1 MSEKINFNEKYLKF
15 SEYWEPKVISK
26 MNNYQFKLV
35 KIKGDFVWH
44 SHEETDE
51 AFIVIE
57 GKMEIHLRTDIIK
70 LNSGELYVV
79 KKGVEHKPF
88 AEKDCHIMIIEP
100 ENTSNTPPG
109 LFVPIPTLPEL
120 PIILIYS
127 VNVFDA
133 FLTLNLILYWS

>member
-1 MSEKINFNEKYLKF
+1 MINKEIKMSEKINFNEKYSKF
-15 SEYWEPKVISK
+15 SEYWKPKVISK

-100 ENTSNTPPG
+100 KGVKNTGNKTDA
-109 LFVPIPTLPEL
+109 EL
-120 PIILIYS
+120 GAEDDIWI
-127 VNVFDA
+127 
-133 FLTLNLILYWS
+133 

>member
-1 MSEKINFNEKYLKF
+1 MINKEIKMSEKINFNEKYLKF

-88 AEKDCHIMIIEP
+88 AEEDCHIMIIEP
-100 ENTSNTPPG
+100 ENISNTG
-109 LFVPIPTLPEL
+109 NKNNKMTSKNNIW
-120 PIILIYS
+120 I
-127 VNVFDA
+127 
-133 FLTLNLILYWS
+133 

>member
-1 MSEKINFNEKYLKF
+1 MTNTGIKMSEKINFNEKYLKF

-88 AEKDCHIMIIEP
+88 AEEDCHIMIIEP
-100 ENTSNTPPG
+100 ENISNTG
-109 LFVPIPTLPEL
+109 NKNNKMTSKNNIW
-120 PIILIYS
+120 I
-127 VNVFDA
+127 
-133 FLTLNLILYWS
+133 

>member
-1 MSEKINFNEKYLKF
+1 MTNTGIKMSEKINFNEKYLKF

-100 ENTSNTPPG
+100 ENISNTG
-109 LFVPIPTLPEL
+109 NKNNKMTSKNNIW
-120 PIILIYS
+120 I
-127 VNVFDA
+127 
-133 FLTLNLILYWS
+133 